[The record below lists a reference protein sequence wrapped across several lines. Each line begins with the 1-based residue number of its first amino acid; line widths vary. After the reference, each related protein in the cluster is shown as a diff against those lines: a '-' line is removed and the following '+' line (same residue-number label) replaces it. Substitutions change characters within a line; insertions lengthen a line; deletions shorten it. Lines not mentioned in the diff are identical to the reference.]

1 MIIAVHSI
9 RIISPQRDAS
19 SHSFDFINLVNT
31 LNEKSIANNNTTT
44 DITVNMYASIS
55 IITPPLL
62 CGNSQHSYTEE
73 ILRNQF

>member
-1 MIIAVHSI
+1 MYANI
-9 RIISPQRDAS
+9 
-19 SHSFDFINLVNT
+19 HSFNFINLVNT
-31 LNEKSIANNNTTT
+31 LNEKPIAHNNTTT
-44 DITVNMYASIS
+44 DITVNMYDSVS